1 MTRRLFLMLALLFC
15 AMPCV
20 AAPVTVRDARGVSVT
35 LSAPPRRIVSLSPGT
50 TEMLFA
56 LGLGTSVVGDTNYC
70 NYPPAAKK
78 IAKIGDVTTS
88 DERVLALAPD
98 LIVADKVANRAA
110 VARLGGRGKT
120 LFAVGPITFTGVEQ
134 SLRDLGR
141 LTGTARQANSVVA
154 GMERKRRAAAA
165 LAARDGKRP
174 KTLIV
179 LGTNPLFVAGRGTFL
194 DDIVTRAGGVNLGAN
209 GAGYGP
215 MSPEKVLADPPD
227 IILGDA
233 RVRAALQSDPAL
245 RTLAAVRTNKFFTV
259 SNPDI
264 LLRPGPRLADG
275 LLEVARALHP

>member
-20 AAPVTVRDARGVSVT
+20 AAPVTVRDARGVSIT

-110 VARLGGRGKT
+110 VARLAGRGKT
-120 LFAVGPITFTGVEQ
+120 LFAVGPITLTGVEQ
-134 SLRDLGR
+134 SLRDLGK
-141 LTGTARQANSVVA
+141 LTGTARQANGVVA
-154 GMERKRRAAAA
+154 GMERKRRAAAT

-233 RVRAALQSDPAL
+233 RVRVALQADPAL
-245 RTLAAVRTNKFFTV
+245 RTLAAVRAGRFFSV

>member
-1 MTRRLFLMLALLFC
+1 MTRRLFCWFALLLT
-15 AMPCV
+15 ALPCL
-20 AAPVTVRDARGVSVT
+20 AAPVTVRDARGVPVT
-35 LSAPPRRIVSLSPGT
+35 LAAPPRRIVSLSPGT

-56 LGLGTSVVGDTNYC
+56 LGLGPRVVGVTNYC
-70 NYPPAAKK
+70 NFPPAARK

-88 DERVLALAPD
+88 DERVLSLSPD

-110 VARLGGRGKT
+110 VGRLAGRGKT
-120 LFAVGPITFTGVEQ
+120 LFTVGPTTLLEVEQ

-141 LTGTARQANSVVA
+141 LAGTERQASIIVA
-154 GMERKRRAAAA
+154 GMERKRRTAAA
-165 LAARDGKRP
+165 LAKRDGKHP

-179 LGTNPLFVAGRGTFL
+179 IGTNPLFVAGHGTFL
-194 DDIVTRAGGVNLGAN
+194 DDVVTRAGGVNLGAN
-209 GAGYGP
+209 ITGYGP
-215 MSPEKVLADPPD
+215 MSPEKVLAEPPD

-233 RVRAALQSDPAL
+233 RVRAALQADPAL
-245 RTLAAVRTNKFFTV
+245 RTLAVVRAHRFFAV

>member
-70 NYPPAAKK
+70 NFPPAAKK

-88 DERVLALAPD
+88 DERVLALTPD
-98 LIVADKVANRAA
+98 LIVADKIANRAA
-110 VARLGGRGKT
+110 VGRLAGRGKT
-120 LFAVGPITFTGVEQ
+120 LFAVGPITLTGVEQ
-134 SLRDLGR
+134 SLRDLGK
-141 LTGTARQANSVVA
+141 LTGTARQANGVVA
-154 GMERKRRAAAA
+154 GMERKRRAAAT

-245 RTLAAVRTNKFFTV
+245 RTLAAVRANKFFTV

>member
-98 LIVADKVANRAA
+98 LIVADKIANRSA
-110 VARLGGRGKT
+110 VARLAERGKT
-120 LFAVGPITFTGVEQ
+120 LFAVGPTTLTGVEQ
-134 SLRDLGR
+134 SLRDLGK
-141 LTGTARQANSVVA
+141 LTGTERQANGVVA

-165 LAARDGKRP
+165 LAARDGKHP
-174 KTLIV
+174 KVLIV
-179 LGTNPLFVAGRGTFL
+179 LAARPLFTAGRGTFL